1 MSASGIVH
9 DDTLCFDGTNYISWR
24 NRMLCKFRTMS
35 PHIERFLDV
44 GFSLPKDF
52 QNLSLED
59 EKILD
64 LDNQVSYEFQHSL
77 STEIS
82 VFLMMSDCELS
93 HEKWTKLE
101 EI

>member
-1 MSASGIVH
+1 MYLGSITCMH
-9 DDTLCFDGTNYISWR
+9 
-24 NRMLCKFRTMS
+24 CKFRTMS

-59 EKILD
+59 EKNLD

-101 EI
+101 EIYGGSN